1 MKRSRTF
8 IRSFSGLSPMRSG
21 LGALAVLAVLLGA
34 RGAEAK
40 TPCPV
45 TWLHCFDCS
54 SNPEHPICTRAEADP
69 AAPEAK
75 YVYCPYALDARCNRQ
90 MVDCWYSSTPCSE
103 AVPATAINRK
113 TQCDYYDK
121 CAAVDSTQPYR
132 YCVPYQDDDDIEK
145 ICACSST
152 PCLWPESRPTAVL
165 TPAAGRPTQHGLGN
179 AYPNPFNPAIV
190 IPLDLV
196 LDQKQVHLAL
206 YDVLGRRVHQVWQGP
221 LGAGE
226 HRFVW
231 DGRDEA
237 GKAVAAGVYIYR
249 VEIDGRVEAKK
260 TTKLP

>member
-1 MKRSRTF
+1 MKRSRSF
-8 IRSFSGLSPMRSG
+8 IHSFSGLSPMWSG
-21 LGALAVLAVLLGA
+21 LGALAVLAILLGA
-34 RGAEAK
+34 RGSEAD

-75 YVYCPYALDARCNRQ
+75 YVYCSKALDASCNFW
-90 MVDCWYSSTPCSE
+90 MGDCWYASTPCSE
-103 AVPATAINRK
+103 AVPASAINRR
-113 TQCDYYDK
+113 TQCDYYNE
-121 CAAVDSTQPYR
+121 CAAVDSTKPYR
-132 YCVPYQDDDDIEK
+132 YCVPHPDDDIEK

-152 PCLWPESRPTAVL
+152 PCWRPEPTPTSVL
-165 TPAAGRPTQHGLGN
+165 TPAAGRPAHHGLGN
-179 AYPNPFNPAIV
+179 AYPNPFNPLIV

-206 YDVLGRRVHQVWQGP
+206 YDVLGRRVRQVWDGP
-221 LGAGE
+221 LGAGS

-249 VEIDGRVEAKK
+249 VEMDGRVEAKK